1 MGKKC
6 STGSLDTP
14 RQAQMHASLNYSGS
28 RVKCAGMK
36 HLAIAMGIVTSL
48 AVGLASAEVFG
59 PVAYDAKSDELVVTI
74 TYSGT
79 NPDHIF
85 SLAWNRCT
93 THPDGTTDVQAEVI
107 DSQARDAVSRDFTKT
122 VRLSLVGLIC
132 RPATVTLHSW
142 PNSFTTVQVPRQSR

>member
-1 MGKKC
+1 MGMKC

-14 RQAQMHASLNYSGS
+14 RQAQMHASVNYSGS

-59 PVAYDAKSDELVVTI
+59 PVAYDAKRDELDVTI
-74 TYSGT
+74 TYGGA

-93 THPDGTTDVQAEVI
+93 THPDG
-107 DSQARDAVSRDFTKT
+107 
-122 VRLSLVGLIC
+122 
-132 RPATVTLHSW
+132 ATVKGIW
-142 PNSFTTVQVPRQSR
+142 RPRFTRANQVLLRG